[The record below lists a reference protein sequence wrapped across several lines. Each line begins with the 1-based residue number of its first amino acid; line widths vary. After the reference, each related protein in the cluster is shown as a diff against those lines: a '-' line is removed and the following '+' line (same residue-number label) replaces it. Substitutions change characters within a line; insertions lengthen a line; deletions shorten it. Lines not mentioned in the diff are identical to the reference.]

1 MASRFLL
8 PLSPVYVT
16 ERKEV
21 KIQENV
27 ALSEA
32 VEKTAKAV
40 VGVKTRLADNTL
52 LEGTGV
58 ALTNDGLIVTLAE
71 LIPAKNKFAFFVE
84 QESKSYQVLKRSEL
98 NLALIKLEADNLPAI
113 GLADFEKLKLGQRVF
128 LVGYRF
134 GDKQSQKVVNEGII
148 RSLAEDKVETTIFEE
163 SFSRGSPLF
172 DIEGNLVGLT
182 FVDKNGLVSAIPV
195 SRIKQFVGF

>member
-1 MASRFLL
+1 LASRFLL

-98 NLALIKLEADNLPAI
+98 NLALIKLEADDLPAI

-134 GDKQSQKVVNEGII
+134 GQPNQKVVNEGII
-148 RSLAEDKVETTIFEE
+148 RSLSEDRVETNIFEE
-163 SFSRGSPLF
+163 PFFQGSPLF
-172 DIEGNLVGLT
+172 DIEGNLIGLT
-182 FVDKNGLVSAIPV
+182 SLMKNGRVQAIPISSIRV
-195 SRIKQFVGF
+195 FTGF